1 MKVNEENYE
10 ENQCNLVPPSRTHST
25 QTSTGLKDVAQ
36 GLVTAA
42 CLLVLLSVLILTL
55 WEGMAG
61 GGAGHKRDRGA
72 RERAL
77 DTV

>member
-1 MKVNEENYE
+1 MV
-10 ENQCNLVPPSRTHST
+10 V
-25 QTSTGLKDVAQ
+25 VAVL
-36 GLVTAA
+36 GLVTTA

-55 WEGMAG
+55 WEDMAG

>member
-1 MKVNEENYE
+1 MLS
-10 ENQCNLVPPSRTHST
+10 CARLV
-25 QTSTGLKDVAQ
+25 VAVL

-42 CLLVLLSVLILTL
+42 CLLVLLSMLILTL
-55 WEGMAG
+55 WEDMAG